1 MQPAAAP
8 EDMTMI
14 VRLANTVLTLL
25 AVSRSGTGTTAPGQC
40 DDPLPIDPA
49 VVTREMKL
57 NAFGGADQAG
67 PACHLR
73 WEGGS
78 APTLMIYG
86 PTPMAEL
93 GRTFTST
100 KQAAD
105 EYAGESPKGVESVP
119 GVQGAYMVFDPATP
133 NRRVFVKHGGKV
145 YMIVSQ
151 GHVPGAV
158 LGKAIVQETRGS
170 RAQR

>member
-1 MQPAAAP
+1 
-8 EDMTMI
+8 MI
-14 VRLANTVLTLL
+14 AILATPVLFLLVLTGLGI
-25 AVSRSGTGTTAPGQC
+25 ATAPVQC

-78 APTLMIYG
+78 GPRLMIYG
-86 PTPMAEL
+86 PTQMAEL
-93 GRTFTST
+93 GRRFTST

-105 EYAGESPKGVESVP
+105 EYAGESPKGVEPLP
-119 GVQGAYMVFDPATP
+119 GVEGAYMVFDPATP

-151 GHVPGAV
+151 DHVPVAV
-158 LGKAIVQETRGS
+158 LAKAIVQ
-170 RAQR
+170 

>member
-1 MQPAAAP
+1 
-8 EDMTMI
+8 
-14 VRLANTVLTLL
+14 
-25 AVSRSGTGTTAPGQC
+25 
-40 DDPLPIDPA
+40 
-49 VVTREMKL
+49 
-57 NAFGGADQAG
+57 
-67 PACHLR
+67 
-73 WEGGS
+73 
-78 APTLMIYG
+78 
-86 PTPMAEL
+86 MAEL

-151 GHVPGAV
+151 DQVPVAV
-158 LGKAIVQETRGS
+158 LAQAIVQETRGS
-170 RAQR
+170 GAKR

>member
-1 MQPAAAP
+1 MTAP
-8 EDMTMI
+8 FTYPM
-14 VRLANTVLTLL
+14 LALLIMSGL
-25 AVSRSGTGTTAPGQC
+25 AVTPAPALGRC

-49 VVTREMKL
+49 VVTQEMKL
-57 NAFGGADQAG
+57 KAFGGADQMG

-78 APTLMIYG
+78 SPTLMIYG

-93 GRTFTST
+93 GRTFSSA

-105 EYAGESPKGVESVP
+105 QYAGESPKGAEPLP
-119 GVQGAYMVFDPATP
+119 GVKGAYMVFDPKTP
-133 NRRVFVKHGGKV
+133 NRRVFVEYKGKV

-151 GHVPGAV
+151 DRVPLAV
-158 LGKAIVQETRGS
+158 LAKAVI
-170 RAQR
+170 